1 MKNFDDLNFVQITSV
16 EMFRILPRELFDQ
29 MTDKF
34 YDIDLFFLLLPQY
47 LFNPCNFMYALLD
60 DEGKPKGFLWFIANV
75 LNKTITVATLTID
88 KEYQGSNAIKKTAD
102 FIKSVDKEAKIVI
115 MTNRPKAFERA
126 GFRKSKNIRM
136 EI

>member
-16 EMFRILPRELFDQ
+16 EMFRILPVELFDQ

-34 YDIDLFFLLLPQY
+34 YDLDLFFQLLPQY

-60 DEGKPKGFLWFIANV
+60 EESRPKGFLWFAANV
-75 LNKTITVATLTID
+75 LNKTISVNTLTID

-102 FIKSVDKEAKIVI
+102 FIKSIDKEAKIVI
-115 MTNRPKAFERA
+115 ITNRPQAFERA
-126 GFRKSKNIRM
+126 GFRKSTNLMM
-136 EI
+136 EM